1 MPRDANVG
9 AIVSSLTHGISRMLP
24 VRILIFAGVLAS
36 SAAAAQGTAND
47 LKRCLEDLGGVAWRL
62 PYAPRIS
69 VTYCVSPAA
78 SYNPRGGK
86 PAAIRELSL
95 RASFE
100 AVPDEQDMPWDER
113 RMAAQ
118 SAALAH
124 FEALFRSHG
133 YRAVSPGRYQ
143 RGDGLSL
150 TWKAQGDDAWTVV
163 VEGPP

>member
-1 MPRDANVG
+1 
-9 AIVSSLTHGISRMLP
+9 MLS

-36 SAAAAQGTAND
+36 SAASGQGTPDD
-47 LKRCLEDLGGVAWRL
+47 LKRCLEDLGGIAWRL
-62 PYAPRIS
+62 PYAPRVS
-69 VTYCVSPAA
+69 ATYCVSPAA
-78 SYNPRGGK
+78 SYNPHGGK

-95 RASFE
+95 RASFDR
-100 AVPDEQDMPWDER
+100 VPDEQGMSWDER
-113 RMAAQ
+113 RTAAQ

-124 FEALFRSHG
+124 FDALFRSHG

-150 TWKAQGDDAWTVV
+150 TWKAQGDDAWLVV